1 MSASTFSDKDMM
13 IGPQSNKNGV
23 LHHTEP
29 LEIILAPEF
38 PPDYL
43 PTTVALL
50 LHDRSAAVKALLDSL
65 TRISR
70 HFSAGWVGRW
80 MKRSACHFV
89 NNLCTLIKGIH
100 VRFQKVG
107 QDTTLTKYIRTCH
120 VGLLWHMMTWW
131 RGEGAVW
138 IRVGGT
144 SNIRNWTVKTL

>member
-50 LHDRSAAVKALLDSL
+50 LHDRSAAVKALFGFPDTNISPLFSRMSGPLDEKKCVP
-65 TRISR
+65 
-70 HFSAGWVGRW
+70 F
-80 MKRSACHFV
+80 C
-89 NNLCTLIKGIH
+89 
-100 VRFQKVG
+100 
-107 QDTTLTKYIRTCH
+107 
-120 VGLLWHMMTWW
+120 
-131 RGEGAVW
+131 E
-138 IRVGGT
+138 
-144 SNIRNWTVKTL
+144 